1 MGTMI
6 FNDKQWYSINDVHKV
21 YTCIYT
27 MGTMIFNDMHWYAML
42 CNDIQWYTMIFND
55 KWIAMSR

>member
-6 FNDKQWYSINDVHKV
+6 FNDKQWYSINDVRKV

-27 MGTMIFNDMHWYAML
+27 MGTIFNDMQCYAII